1 MEKIVKI
8 EGMMCDNCVARV
20 KKALEGLDGV
30 QSADVS
36 LADKQA
42 VVTYDEA
49 AVSVDDLYEAVEATG
64 FDVVK

>member
-30 QSADVS
+30 QSAIVS
-36 LADKQA
+36 LDDKQA
-42 VVTYDEA
+42 VVTFDETL
-49 AVSVDDLYEAVEATG
+49 VSEADLYEAVEATG
-64 FDVVK
+64 FEVV

>member
-20 KKALEGLDGV
+20 KKALEGLNGV

-42 VVTYDEA
+42 VVTFDEA